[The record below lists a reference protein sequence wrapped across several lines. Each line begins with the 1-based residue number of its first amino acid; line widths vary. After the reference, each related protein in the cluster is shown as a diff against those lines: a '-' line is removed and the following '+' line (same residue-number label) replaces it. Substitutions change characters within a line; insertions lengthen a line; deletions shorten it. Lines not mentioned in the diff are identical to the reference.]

1 MAASEIY
8 MAYFLVT
15 ASIGGLFAFWLTGCV
30 YRDNPKL
37 RWFWF
42 FVVRAVFMILAYL
55 HPR

>member
-1 MAASEIY
+1 MAASEIP

-42 FVVRAVFMILAYL
+42 FIVRAVFMILAYL